1 MSVVRKQYVDM
12 AKVARDAG
20 EYTVQEVAFAV
31 QGQAVALA
39 PKDTSNLA
47 SSIDVK
53 RNSDVESE
61 VYTNVEYA
69 IYQEFGTRNMEAA
82 NGKGYMRPA
91 VDEIKSRLAKIWRQT
106 FRRAYA
112 SNKR

>member
-12 AKVARDAG
+12 SKVARDAG

-53 RNSDVESE
+53 RNSNVESE
-61 VYTNVEYA
+61 VYTNVEYGV
-69 IYQEFGTRNMEAA
+69 YQEFGTRFMKAQP
-82 NGKGYMRPA
+82 YMRPS
-91 VDEIKSRLAKIWRQT
+91 VDKIKSRLAKIWRQT